1 MKAKYRGERP
11 RRRPSQEERIE
22 AKYKGRTPRI
32 SCAPVINVAASFR
45 LLEVLTASTDHIF
58 VF

>member
-22 AKYKGRTPRI
+22 AKYKGRTPRV
-32 SCAPVINVAASFR
+32 SCAPAREWRPDICNKCRCKFPTVRGFNS
-45 LLEVLTASTDHIF
+45 
-58 VF
+58 